1 MKKWE
6 RALQS
11 RSLPRG
17 PRSNN
22 SLTTLLSI
30 LEIFLDEV
38 ERPKHLTFVLPESC
52 LPEATMSEPGKLT
65 TTVSAKGQVVLPKI
79 IRQSR
84 RWDAGTR
91 LAVEDTSEGVL
102 LKPAPAFAPTRSADV
117 FGCLAR
123 TGASRTLAEMDAG
136 IMVEARRHH
145 EGS

>member
-1 MKKWE
+1 
-6 RALQS
+6 
-11 RSLPRG
+11 
-17 PRSNN
+17 
-22 SLTTLLSI
+22 
-30 LEIFLDEV
+30 
-38 ERPKHLTFVLPESC
+38 
-52 LPEATMSEPGKLT
+52 MSKPGNLT

-91 LAVEDTSEGVL
+91 LAVEETGEGVL

-123 TGASRTLAEMDAG
+123 TGEPRALADMDAG
-136 IMVEARRHH
+136 IMLEARRRH